1 MLQGILILICY
12 GTGLHFYLVNHFIA
26 DTLIAPPLYMDGRV
40 RKVPGYLLTR
50 LDIRLTEMTKL
61 SENAHMNLTAMTRWT
76 CIFHDSEGPNRI

>member
-61 SENAHMNLTAMTRWT
+61 SENIYMNLTAMARRAPILHELPGRTRK
-76 CIFHDSEGPNRI
+76 